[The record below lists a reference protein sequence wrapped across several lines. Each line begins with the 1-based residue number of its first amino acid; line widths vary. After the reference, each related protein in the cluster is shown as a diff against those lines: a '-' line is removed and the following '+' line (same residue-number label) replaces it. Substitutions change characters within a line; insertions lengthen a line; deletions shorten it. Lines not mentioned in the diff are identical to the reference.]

1 MGPQGNGASIVEKAV
16 LAVAD
21 QRQAACR
28 KLSPD
33 LVCPTGL
40 QVDGHQ
46 GQRTAPAEN
55 LIGKNGFLN
64 PLPRLQRHV
73 RFALCLISPQQIP
86 KTPRFFRRTAV
97 NHSQVRLPEA
107 LFANLPGDGQLP
119 PGFWPKP

>member
-16 LAVAD
+16 LAVAY

-46 GQRTAPAEN
+46 GQRTVPAEN
-55 LIGKNGFLN
+55 LIGKNGFLVTPFPGSN
-64 PLPRLQRHV
+64 VTYVLRS
-73 RFALCLISPQQIP
+73 ALS
-86 KTPRFFRRTAV
+86 RRNKSRKHPA
-97 NHSQVRLPEA
+97 SSA
-107 LFANLPGDGQLP
+107 GQP
-119 PGFWPKP
+119 